1 MDKTV
6 KRILRTLLCLV
17 LCTAFVLASPLDA
30 NAKVKKNTKKAGAV
44 SKNKVIV
51 LDPGHDTTH
60 LGCHYE
66 GFEEGFANLAI
77 ALYCKQELE
86 RYKGVTVYLTRT
98 TLECPYGANPDSTAA
113 CLSGRVNYAIALKA
127 NAIVSLHNDYDPD
140 LDTTQCGSKIIVPN
154 RFYRPDVCLTGTGL
168 ARAILPQLTATG
180 LTVNNWKECPNG
192 TGIVTRNSGSA
203 TYPDGTPKDYY
214 ALINK
219 AKSAGIPAIIV
230 EHAYCTNESDR
241 TGHLSTQD
249 QLMQLGIADARGIA
263 AYYGLTLK

>member
-1 MDKTV
+1 MG
-6 KRILRTLLCLV
+6 R
-17 LCTAFVLASPLDA
+17 
-30 NAKVKKNTKKAGAV
+30 NTKKIARMIFCIILCAV
-44 SKNKVIV
+44 IIVSLPLDISAKTKKTTKKSKTVTKNKVIV

-66 GFEEGFANLAI
+66 GFEEGYANLAI

-98 TLECPYGANPDSTAA
+98 SLECPYGANPDSTAA
-113 CLSGRVNYAIALKA
+113 CLSGRVNYALACKA

-140 LDTTQCGSKIIVPN
+140 LDATQCGSKIIVPN
-154 RFYRPDVCLTGTGL
+154 QFYRPDVCLTGMGL
-168 ARAILPQLTATG
+168 AQSILPQLTAAG
-180 LTVNNWKECPNG
+180 LTVNNWKQCPNG

-241 TGHLSTQD
+241 LNHLSTQD

>member
-1 MDKTV
+1 MNKTV
-6 KRILRTLLCLV
+6 KRIFRTLLCLV
-17 LCTAFVLASPLDA
+17 LCTAFVLVLPFDA
-30 NAKVKKNTKKAGAV
+30 NAKVKKNTKKAGTV

-66 GFEEGFANLAI
+66 GFEEGFANL
-77 ALYCKQELE
+77 
-86 RYKGVTVYLTRT
+86 
-98 TLECPYGANPDSTAA
+98 
-113 CLSGRVNYAIALKA
+113 AIALKA

-168 ARAILPQLTATG
+168 ARSILPQLTATG

-192 TGIVTRNSGSA
+192 TGIVTRNSGSV